1 MPILNQIEIISYLF
15 GNIIFLFVLSFT
27 DYVYSDEA
35 KEIIGRVIIIILGF
49 YICFML
55 SFIAWFGAML
65 LKNKIGKCQGISKNS
80 KTK

>member
-49 YICFML
+49 YICLMRI
-55 SFIAWFGAML
+55 FIAWFGAML
-65 LKNKIGKCQGISKNS
+65 LKNKIEKC
-80 KTK
+80 

>member
-15 GNIIFLFVLSFT
+15 GNIVFLFVLSFT
-27 DYVYSDEA
+27 DYVYSDEV

-55 SFIAWFGAML
+55 SFIACFGAML
-65 LKNKIGKCQGISKNS
+65 LKNKIEKC
-80 KTK
+80 